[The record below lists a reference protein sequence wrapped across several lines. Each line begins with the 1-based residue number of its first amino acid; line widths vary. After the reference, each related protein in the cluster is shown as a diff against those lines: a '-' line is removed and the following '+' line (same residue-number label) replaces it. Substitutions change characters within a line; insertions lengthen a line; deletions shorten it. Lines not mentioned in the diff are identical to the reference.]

1 MEGDVRFVFSEEQH
15 ALREAVRRFLRQH
28 SSEQDVR
35 RLMETANGYDGAVW
49 KQMAGQLGLQ
59 SLTIPEKFGGAGF
72 TYTDLMIV
80 FEEMGAALLCAP
92 FFSTVALAANVVLF
106 SEDTAAQ
113 EELLPSIA
121 GGDTIATLAYL
132 EDEGSWSPSD
142 IAMPASLR
150 DGRWTLRGTKSF
162 VLDGLTAS
170 LILVVARSDD
180 GLGLFAVDAGAAGL
194 TRTPLTTLDRTRK
207 QARLE
212 FADTP
217 ARRIGAP
224 GSAERGLARTLDLA
238 AVLLAAEQVGAAQRC
253 LDLSVEYANT
263 RFQFGRAI
271 GSFQAIKHR
280 CADLRM
286 QIEAARSI
294 AYYAG
299 WAAAE
304 GSSELPVV
312 ASMAKAYCSDTF
324 MAAAAEMIQIHGGI
338 GFTWE
343 HPAHL
348 YFRRAKSAELIFGD
362 PAYHREQLAQRLA
375 I

>member
-1 MEGDVRFVFSEEQH
+1 VRFVFSEEQH
-15 ALREAVRRFLRQH
+15 ALRDAVHRFLRQH

-35 RLMETANGYDGAVW
+35 RLMETANGYDSAVW

-80 FEEMGAALLCAP
+80 FEEMGAALTCAP
-92 FFSTVALAANVVLF
+92 FFSTVALAANVLLY

-113 EELLPSIA
+113 EELLPAIA
-121 GGDTIATLAYL
+121 SGDTIATLAYV
-132 EDEGSWSPSD
+132 EGEGSWSPSD
-142 IAMPASLR
+142 IAMPASFR
-150 DGRWTLRGTKSF
+150 DGQWTLRGTKSF
-162 VLDGLTAS
+162 VLDGMAAS
-170 LILVVARSDD
+170 LILVVARSGE
-180 GLGLFAVDAGAAGL
+180 GLELFAVDAGAAGL
-194 TRTPLTTLDRTRK
+194 NRTPLTTLDRTRK

-217 ARRIGAP
+217 ARRIGTP
-224 GSAERGLARTLDLA
+224 GSAERGLAKTLDLA

-253 LDLSVEYANT
+253 LDLSVEYAKT

-294 AYYAG
+294 TYYAG

-304 GSSELPVV
+304 GSSELPMV

-338 GFTWE
+338 GCTWE

-375 I
+375 V

>member
-1 MEGDVRFVFSEEQH
+1 VRFVFSEEQH
-15 ALREAVRRFLRQH
+15 ALRDAVRRFLRQH

-35 RLMETANGYDGAVW
+35 RLMETANGYDSAVW

-80 FEEMGAALLCAP
+80 FEEMGAALVCAP
-92 FFSTVALAANVVLF
+92 FFSTVALAANALLY

-121 GGDTIATLAYL
+121 GGDTIATLAYV
-132 EDEGSWSPSD
+132 EGEGSWSPSD
-142 IAMPASLR
+142 IAMPASFR

-162 VLDGLTAS
+162 VLDGLAAS
-170 LILVVARSDD
+170 LILVVARSDE

-194 TRTPLTTLDRTRK
+194 NRTPLTTLDRTRK

-212 FADTP
+212 FVDTP
-217 ARRIGAP
+217 ARRIGGP
-224 GSAERGLARTLDLA
+224 GSAERGLAKTLDLA

-253 LDLSVEYANT
+253 LDLSVEYAKT

-271 GSFQAIKHR
+271 GGFQAIKHR
-280 CADLRM
+280 CADLQM

>member
-1 MEGDVRFVFSEEQH
+1 MRFVFSEEQH
-15 ALREAVRRFLRQH
+15 ALRDAVRRFLRQH

-35 RLMETANGYDGAVW
+35 RLMETANGYDSAVW

-80 FEEMGAALLCAP
+80 FEEMGAALVCAP
-92 FFSTVALAANVVLF
+92 FFSTVALAANVLLY

-121 GGDTIATLAYL
+121 SGDTIATLAYV
-132 EDEGSWSPSD
+132 EDEGSWSPTD

-162 VLDGLTAS
+162 VLDGLAAN
-170 LILVVARSDD
+170 LILVVARSDE

-194 TRTPLTTLDRTRK
+194 NRTPLTTLDRTRK

-212 FADTP
+212 FVDTP
-217 ARRIGAP
+217 ARRIGTP
-224 GSAERGLARTLDLA
+224 GSAERGLAKTLDLA
-238 AVLLAAEQVGAAQRC
+238 AILLAAEQVGAAQRC
-253 LDLSVEYANT
+253 LDLSVEYAKT

-280 CADLRM
+280 CADLQM

-294 AYYAG
+294 VYYAG